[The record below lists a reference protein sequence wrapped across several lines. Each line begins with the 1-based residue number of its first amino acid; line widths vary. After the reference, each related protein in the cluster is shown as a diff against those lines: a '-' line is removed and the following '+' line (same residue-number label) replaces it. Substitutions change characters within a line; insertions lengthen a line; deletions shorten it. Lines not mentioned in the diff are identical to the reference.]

1 MSVPSVN
8 GGGASAKTSKPSG
21 GAESKKVK
29 DLEEKNTSLKHNL
42 DSVQQERDF
51 YFAKLR
57 DVEII
62 CTDKSL
68 ESNRRWMAQKPA
80 CGSVSLQVILSL

>member
-21 GAESKKVK
+21 GEESKKVK

-68 ESNRRWMAQKPA
+68 ESNPV
-80 CGSVSLQVILSL
+80 CTLTLQHCSDVALL